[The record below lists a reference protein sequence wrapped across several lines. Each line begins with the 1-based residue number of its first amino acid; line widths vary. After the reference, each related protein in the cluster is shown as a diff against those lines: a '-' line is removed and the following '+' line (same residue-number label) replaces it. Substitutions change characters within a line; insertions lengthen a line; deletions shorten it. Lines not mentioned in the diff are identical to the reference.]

1 MKTNKKQKKSKS
13 QELGVKHHKTERK
26 IVQMTQ
32 SQIPIKD
39 IANGTI
45 IVKRAD
51 NDYSFVKIVE
61 VFPVPFINMKIT
73 QQNIIRQQFE
83 NMFKTAPAKFQIFSL
98 AIPANLDKQIQTLEK
113 RSKNEKNEEC
123 LKLIADYKNSLEYAQ
138 KYGINRKFYIAFSDD
153 SENIST
159 KNSDEIDSHIYKLNQ
174 FANRVALSME
184 SCGNQ
189 AKVLNNNEIAKLLYL
204 MLNRNERN
212 ISFEERYEQV
222 YDHYLDHYRND
233 NFYIPPTDYL
243 APKEI
248 NYMDNNCVLVDGRY
262 YTYLYITS
270 NGYPERAVC
279 GLLDTLVSNRE
290 GVDVHIFFEKK
301 DKRKFKEKLRQT
313 VSHSKSD
320 LGMNANEVSD
330 SYFNAT
336 SKLYSAE
343 YLYSSIMN
351 GQEIYD
357 ASVIIS
363 ISGNSIKE
371 INEKKQSLIDEA
383 KNDDMILRDLKYQTE
398 QAFLSTLPLNNLHPS
413 IKKKA
418 KRNMPQSTAAI
429 LYPFTTY
436 EMMHDNGVMIAN
448 TIDGNSPVIPN
459 FWDNTVFVNQHCFM
473 VGTSGAGKTSSA
485 LLFLIH
491 LRLNNIP
498 VYCLIPE
505 KQMGFVRVCDAI
517 GGQFVDLGLGSP
529 DRINIMGILEND
541 KNAEET
547 NDVIYAQN
555 VRKKASHLEKRV
567 GIVAEFIRI
576 HYPQMSMY
584 ERQALND
591 ALIETYAKKGITIDN
606 NSLWADEEHTHYKE
620 MPILSDLV
628 KVLET
633 KGEKAENLYM
643 AVKYLTTG
651 ACSFLD
657 GQTNVDVNNKFF
669 VVGLENNTDE
679 TRQLACFV
687 AEDFIQYKIR
697 ENKLEHSA
705 FYVDEA
711 WAMLQDAKIGS
722 GVCARKLKEDAKLLR
737 EFGALLLVSTQ
748 QLADSLSTD
757 EGAAIVKNCA
767 TKIIMKHNDEDIKYL
782 IGAEIELSSAEIK
795 KIKMFSAGEAL
806 FLSDTNRMSIKFCP
820 SELEKLLVFNDEKT
834 LKTYI
839 EYMKNKKLSAEELAK
854 RDEYLKNAISLDEL
868 LQDPRKQ
875 YISIKT
881 AQESLEEHNRIQE
894 GENYD

>member
-1 MKTNKKQKKSKS
+1 MKIGKNKKKQESQALEDKSK
-13 QELGVKHHKTERK
+13 LERK

-32 SQIPIKD
+32 SQIPIQD

-45 IVKRAD
+45 IVKKAD
-51 NDYSFVKIVE
+51 NDYSFVKMIE
-61 VFPVPFINMKIT
+61 VFPIPFINMKIT
-73 QQNIIRQQFE
+73 QQNIVRQQFE

-98 AIPANLDKQIQTLEK
+98 AIPANLEKQIKTLDEK
-113 RSKNEKNEEC
+113 ALSEKNEEC
-123 LKLIADYKNSLEYAQ
+123 LKLIADYRSSLEHAQ
-138 KYGINRKFYIAFSDD
+138 KYGINRRFFIAFSDD
-153 SENIST
+153 SEIIST
-159 KNSDEIDSHIYKLNQ
+159 KNSDEVDSHIHKLNNY
-174 FANRVALSME
+174 ANRLVTSME
-184 SCGNQ
+184 ACGNQ
-189 AKVLNNNEIAKLLYL
+189 AKVLNNNEIAKVLYL

-212 ISFEERYEQV
+212 ISFEDRYEQV
-222 YDHYLDHYRND
+222 YDRYLDHYRNT

-248 NYMDNNCVLVDGRY
+248 NYTDNNCVLVDGRY

-279 GLLDTLVSNRE
+279 GVLDALVSNRE

-320 LGMNANEVSD
+320 LGQNGNEVSD

-343 YLYSSIMN
+343 YLYGAIMN
-351 GQEIYD
+351 GQEVYD
-357 ASVIIS
+357 CSVVIS
-363 ISGNSIKE
+363 VSGNSIKE
-371 INEKKQSLIDEA
+371 INEKKQALIDEA
-383 KNDDMILRDLKYQTE
+383 RNEDMTLRDLKYQTE
-398 QAFLSTLPLNNLHPS
+398 KAFISTLPLNNLHQS

-418 KRNMPQSTAAI
+418 RRNMPQSTAAI

-436 EMMHDNGVMIAN
+436 ELMHDNGVMIAN
-448 TIDGNSPVIPN
+448 TTDGGSPVIPN

-473 VGTSGAGKTSSA
+473 VGTSGAGKTASA

-498 VYCLIPE
+498 IYCLIPE

-547 NDVIYAQN
+547 NDVIYAQAT
-555 VRKKASHLEKRV
+555 RQKASHLEKRI

-591 ALIETYAKKGITIDN
+591 ALIETYARKGITIDN
-606 NSLWADEEHTHYKE
+606 DSLWADEEHTHYKE

-628 KVLET
+628 KVLE
-633 KGEKAENLYM
+633 EKDEKSENLYM

-651 ACSFLD
+651 ACSFLN
-657 GQTNVDVNNKFF
+657 GQTNVDVNNRFF
-669 VVGLENNTDE
+669 VIGLENNTDE
-679 TRQLACFV
+679 TRQLACYV

-711 WAMLQDAKIGS
+711 WSMLQDSKTGS

-806 FLSDTNRMSIKFCP
+806 FLSDTNRMSIKFAP

-839 EYMKNKKLSAEELAK
+839 EYMKNKKSSLEESAK
-854 RDEYLKNAISLDEL
+854 MDEYLKEAISLDEIL
-868 LQDPRKQ
+868 ADPRKQ
-875 YISIKT
+875 YASIKT
-881 AQESLEEHNRIQE
+881 AQESMQEYNNLQE
-894 GENYD
+894 GE